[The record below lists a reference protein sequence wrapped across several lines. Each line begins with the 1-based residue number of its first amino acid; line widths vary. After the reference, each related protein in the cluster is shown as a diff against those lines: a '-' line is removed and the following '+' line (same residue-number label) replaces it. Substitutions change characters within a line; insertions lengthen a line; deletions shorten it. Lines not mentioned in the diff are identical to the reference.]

1 MLEVPNTCRRLT
13 VLIFWNFP
21 NFNTEK
27 SCIPGNPSHLGKLSQ
42 WLTDVEDTWE
52 KMLSHSQKAQLTVS
66 SITPKPYTRSLPE
79 AFLPRVS
86 LACIVLSTGLYPLG
100 DGWFFSHPHMHI
112 HKQKKKKKNKP
123 KRQALFKLIAG
134 YILGKGGVSQKD
146 KNWVNFPTETI
157 PWWESLSKENF
168 YKKFYPGLQ
177 QFLQTSLTC

>member
-27 SCIPGNPSHLGKLSQ
+27 SCIPGNPSGLGKLSQ
-42 WLTDVEDTWE
+42 WLTDVAGTWG
-52 KMLSHSQKAQLTVS
+52 KMLSHDQKAQLTVS
-66 SITPKPYTRSLPE
+66 SITPKPHTHSLPE
-79 AFLPRVS
+79 AFLPRVL

-112 HKQKKKKKNKP
+112 HKQKKKNP

-157 PWWESLSKENF
+157 PWWESLSRKTSIKSSILALNNF
-168 YKKFYPGLQ
+168 CKL
-177 QFLQTSLTC
+177 L